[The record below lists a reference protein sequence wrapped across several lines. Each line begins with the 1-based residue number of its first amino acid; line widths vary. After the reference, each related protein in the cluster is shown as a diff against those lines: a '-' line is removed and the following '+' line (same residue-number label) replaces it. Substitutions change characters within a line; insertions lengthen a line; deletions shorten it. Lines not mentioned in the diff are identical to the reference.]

1 VVAEIIKRAI
11 PVATAPVLLRP
22 LNNIAASAI
31 AIEIMPPAA
40 DVAGLTSAAY
50 QQTVCAAIADGVAGS
65 TKPVV
70 SRAGAAGGLR

>member
-1 VVAEIIKRAI
+1 MAEITKREI

-22 LNNIAASAI
+22 LNHITASAI
-31 AIEIMPPAA
+31 AIEIMPPAT
-40 DVAGLTSAAY
+40 DVAGLTSVAY
-50 QQTVCAAIADGVAGS
+50 QQTVCAAIAEGVAGL